1 MVKVQTDDDGLQWL
15 YRELAELDRYSIEI
29 GIFGSDNK
37 DENFYAIIANVHEFG
52 MTIKPVNGK
61 NLAIPVHPNAIGKN
75 PKDFADGELK
85 PMFSRKNGISKVWA
99 LGKENGKDGELE
111 PYFILKK
118 SVNIPERSFIRS
130 TFDEKNDEWMD
141 FLEKQIEKLCEFE
154 IDARTVFQRLGAKI
168 VGDIQEKIRDIR
180 TPKNSPL
187 TIENKGFD
195 NPLIHTGSLRR
206 HVTWKLV
213 RDDGEY
219 V

>member
-29 GIFGSDNK
+29 GIFGSD
-37 DENFYAIIANVHEFG
+37 DSFYAMIANVHEFG
-52 MTIKPVNGK
+52 MTIKAKNKYLSIPTKEAGDRKPSEIPGLFQPKGK
-61 NLAIPVHPNAIGKN
+61 NVLAV
-75 PKDFADGELK
+75 ADKTAE
-85 PMFSRKNGISKVWA
+85 NGIKVM
-99 LGKENGKDGELE
+99 
-111 PYFILKK
+111 FILKE

-141 FLEKQIEKLCEFE
+141 FLEKQIEKLCELE
-154 IDARTVFQRLGAKI
+154 IDAQTVFKRLGARI
-168 VGDIQEKIRDIR
+168 AGDIQDKIRDIR
-180 TPKNSPL
+180 TPPNAPL
-187 TIENKGFD
+187 TIENKGSD
-195 NPLIHTGSLRR
+195 NPLIDTGGLRM

>member
-1 MVKVQTDDDGLQWL
+1 MVNVHTDDEGLQWL

-29 GIFGSDNK
+29 GIFGSD
-37 DENFYAIIANVHEFG
+37 DSFYAMIANVHEFG
-52 MTIKPVNGK
+52 IQIKAK
-61 NLAIPVHPNAIGKN
+61 NKYLAIPTKEAGDRKPSEIPGLFQPKGKN
-75 PKDFADGELK
+75 VLAVADKTAE
-85 PMFSRKNGISKVWA
+85 NGIKVM
-99 LGKENGKDGELE
+99 
-111 PYFILKK
+111 FILKE

-141 FLEKQIEKLCEFE
+141 FLEKQIEKLCELE
-154 IDARTVFQRLGAKI
+154 IDAKTVFKRLGARI

-195 NPLIHTGSLRR
+195 NPLIDTGGLRM

>member
-29 GIFGSDNK
+29 GIFGSD
-37 DENFYAIIANVHEFG
+37 DSFYAMIANVHEFG
-52 MTIKPVNGK
+52 MQIKAK
-61 NLAIPVHPNAIGKN
+61 NKYLAIPTKEAGDRKPSEIPGLFQPKGKN
-75 PKDFADGELK
+75 VLAVADKTAE
-85 PMFSRKNGISKVWA
+85 NGIKVM
-99 LGKENGKDGELE
+99 
-111 PYFILKK
+111 FILKE

-141 FLEKQIEKLCEFE
+141 FLEKQIEKLCELE
-154 IDARTVFQRLGAKI
+154 IDAQTVFKRLGARI
-168 VGDIQEKIRDIR
+168 AGDIQDKIRDIR
-180 TPKNSPL
+180 TPPNAPL
-187 TIENKGFD
+187 TVENKGFD
-195 NPLIHTGSLRR
+195 NPLIDTGGLRM

>member
-29 GIFGSDNK
+29 GIFGSD
-37 DENFYAIIANVHEFG
+37 DSFYAMIANVHEFG
-52 MTIKPVNGK
+52 MTIKAK
-61 NLAIPVHPNAIGKN
+61 NKYLAIPTKEAGDRKPADIPGLFQPKGKN
-75 PKDFADGELK
+75 VLAVADKAAE
-85 PMFSRKNGISKVWA
+85 NGIKVM
-99 LGKENGKDGELE
+99 
-111 PYFILKK
+111 FILKE

-130 TFDEKNDEWMD
+130 TFDDKNDEWMD

-168 VGDIQEKIRDIR
+168 VGDIQEKMRDIR
-180 TPKNSPL
+180 TPPNAPL
-187 TIENKGFD
+187 TVENKGFD